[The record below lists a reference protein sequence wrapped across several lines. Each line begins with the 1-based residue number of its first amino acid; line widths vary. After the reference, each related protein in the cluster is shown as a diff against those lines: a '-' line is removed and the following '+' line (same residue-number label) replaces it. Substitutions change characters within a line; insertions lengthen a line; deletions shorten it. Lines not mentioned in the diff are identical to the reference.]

1 MATSTIQ
8 TATRRPLSAVSTS
21 IYAIGAYDH
30 ASRDRFIEEVAGN
43 PEVALLLRF
52 VLFRLW

>member
-8 TATRRPLSAVSTS
+8 TATRRPLSAVSTP

-43 PEVALLLRF
+43 PEVALLLAF
-52 VLFRLW
+52 ILFRLW